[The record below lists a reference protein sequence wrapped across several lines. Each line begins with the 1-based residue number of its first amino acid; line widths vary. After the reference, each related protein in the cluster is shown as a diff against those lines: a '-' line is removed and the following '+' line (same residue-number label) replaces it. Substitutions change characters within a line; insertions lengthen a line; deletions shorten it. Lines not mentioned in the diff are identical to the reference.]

1 MGLGKVGKHNKTP
14 QKQAETYKIL
24 QNLETD
30 IRGLHFYGLESSLG
44 KQLIKAKPL
53 KW

>member
-14 QKQAETYKIL
+14 QKQAESYIIL
-24 QNLETD
+24 RNLEID
-30 IRGLHFYGLESSLG
+30 IHGLHFYYLESSLG
-44 KQLIKAKPL
+44 KWSIKAKPL